1 MTHLS
6 IRIGTA
12 DGDDRGAKVVV
23 DGVDITKAVL
33 ADGFAVEF
41 KHEPAPHAVVSM
53 QLRVDRLDMDL
64 PEAVLNL
71 IDQTTEV

>member
-12 DGDDRGAKVVV
+12 DGDPRGAKVVV

-41 KHEPAPHAVVSM
+41 LHDPAPHAVVSM
-53 QLRVDRLDMDL
+53 RLRIDHLDMDL